1 MRVYDSG
8 GNGIAARTAAER
20 ARADGARL
28 VIGPLLS
35 EAVSSAAEVMRPAG
49 VPMLTFSN
57 NRVVAGEGIWTLGY
71 LPRGQIARVID
82 FARRRGIHRFATLAP
97 DDEYGSRMTA
107 AFARSEAHTSDL
119 QSLMRIPYAGFC

>member
-49 VPMLTFSN
+49 VPMLTISN

-71 LPRGQIARVID
+71 MPRGQIARVID
-82 FARRRGIHRFATLAP
+82 FARRRGSNRFAPLP
-97 DDEYGSRMTA
+97 PGDQYCRQMPPP
-107 AFARSEAHTSDL
+107 L
-119 QSLMRIPYAGFC
+119 